1 MFDTLIKFFNFC
13 NAENRHKFYGSIIV
27 GIFNSFFMAL
37 RIGAMAVMLQGVIRH
52 VQGVAPFTMD
62 TVWLSL
68 GIMVVSLI
76 GATITKRVMSMWQT
90 EGGYR
95 TCASKRIE
103 IAEHLRYL
111 PMGYFNK
118 NSLGYI
124 TSVTTNTM
132 EQLGDVATRVVM
144 MVTQGILDTV
154 LIILMIAFFDWR
166 IAIVATIG
174 FAAFQFINTLM
185 RMNVRAISHEK
196 VECDSKVVEK
206 VLEYIQGIAE
216 DRKSVV

>member
-62 TVWLSL
+62 IVWLSL
-68 GIMVVSLI
+68 GIMVASLI
-76 GATITKRVMSMWQT
+76 GATVTKRIMSMWQT

-144 MVTQGILDTV
+144 MVTQGILDTI
-154 LIILMIAFFDWR
+154 LIIVMIAFFDW
-166 IAIVATIG
+166 
-174 FAAFQFINTLM
+174 
-185 RMNVRAISHEK
+185 
-196 VECDSKVVEK
+196 
-206 VLEYIQGIAE
+206 
-216 DRKSVV
+216 

>member
-1 MFDTLIKFFNFC
+1 MFEILFKFFKFC
-13 NAENRHKFYGSIIV
+13 NAENRHKFYASVVLGV
-27 GIFNSFFMAL
+27 FNSFFMAL
-37 RIGAMAVMLQGVIRH
+37 RIAAIAIMLQGVIRH
-52 VQGVAPFTMD
+52 VQGNAPFTME

-68 GIMVVSLI
+68 AVMVASLT
-76 GATITKRVMSMWQT
+76 GATITKRFMSMLQT

-144 MVTQGILDTV
+144 MVTQGILDTL
-154 LIILMIAFFDWR
+154 LIILLIGVFDWR
-166 IAIVATIG
+166 IGLISAAG
-174 FAAFQFINTLM
+174 FALFQFVNTLM
-185 RMNVRAISHEK
+185 RLNVRGISHEK
-196 VECDSKVVEK
+196 T
-206 VLEYIQGIAE
+206 L
-216 DRKSVV
+216 